1 MIDQLFSFSETIR
14 KLGLFKELQPWT
26 EFFSHFKAPREW
38 TKDELEKRVVTNA
51 LHYRTNYIIVALV
64 IIVVSLLTSPF
75 LLFVLILSGSFT
87 AYAMVIYQK
96 PIVIQG
102 RAYNTSEKAIACG
115 VVGVM
120 LLLITG
126 QLFKLLGIIMLPLL
140 LVGLHT
146 VFRQRN
152 LKSKFN
158 RMSEETSL
166 KLNRGTGQGDDEDLE
181 GGGVVSSGT
190 STNVRSSGAMR
201 QRGGH

>member
-1 MIDQLFSFSETIR
+1 
-14 KLGLFKELQPWT
+14 
-26 EFFSHFKAPREW
+26 
-38 TKDELEKRVVTNA
+38 
-51 LHYRTNYIIVALV
+51 
-64 IIVVSLLTSPF
+64 
-75 LLFVLILSGSFT
+75 
-87 AYAMVIYQK
+87 MVIYQK